1 MEAYKEARPKIEEKT
16 MFWKKEDNKNIE
28 LLEHRVQQ
36 LEDQQKQ
43 LKDMYAIKLVERI
56 VFAAAAAILLGAIT
70 TTISGVSLF
79 SLFGG

>member
-1 MEAYKEARPKIEEKT
+1 
-16 MFWKKEDNKNIE
+16 MFWKKEDKNVE

-36 LEDQQKQ
+36 LEDQHKQ